1 VSEVRPSPL
10 PLSPLAQGE
19 GNAFF
24 NSCPI
29 CGGKDRSTVAEFTE
43 LRFSKC
49 GSCGLVYKSEQAQ
62 GLARKYDAAYF
73 EKGGSQ
79 YLKRWDHRVAK
90 CRRQLLMCLEFAPH
104 ASSMLDVGCSAGY
117 VLAAAE
123 SLKLRATGVDYAS
136 WAAGF
141 AHERG
146 FKTAAA
152 SLTELPFRDSS
163 FDLVTAKHT
172 LEHVL
177 APKTAMAELHRVL
190 KPGGVAMIVVPDV
203 AYRRNV
209 AHYQP
214 DRLGWQH
221 HVYYDV
227 PTLSRGL
234 EEAGFEICSSDKAML
249 RRRLAK
255 GLSAPYE
262 WLRFGALKAWTAV
275 SRTTRLRRELQLIA
289 RKRQ

>member
-1 VSEVRPSPL
+1 MIS
-10 PLSPLAQGE
+10 
-19 GNAFF
+19 FF

-29 CGGKDRSTVAEFTE
+29 CGVTERALVKEFPE

-49 GSCGLVYKSEQAQ
+49 ASCGLVYKSEQVE
-62 GLARKYDAAYF
+62 GLARKYDAQYF

-104 ASSMLDVGCSAGY
+104 ASSVLDVGCSAGY
-117 VLAAAE
+117 VLAGAE
-123 SLKLRATGVDYAS
+123 SLSLRATGIDYAS

-152 SLTELPFRDSS
+152 SLTELPFRDAT
-163 FDLVTAKHT
+163 FDILTAKHT
-172 LEHVL
+172 LEHVNS
-177 APKTAMAELHRVL
+177 PTTAMKEIHRVL
-190 KPGGVAMIVVPDV
+190 KPGGVAFIVVPDV
-203 AYRRNV
+203 AFRKA

-227 PTLSRGL
+227 PTLTRGL
-234 EEAGFEICSSDKAML
+234 TDAGFEICSTDKAML

-262 WLRFGALKAWTAV
+262 WLRFGALKAWTSFARV
-275 SRTTRLRRELQLIA
+275 TRLRRELQVIA

>member
-1 VSEVRPSPL
+1 MSGGLTYPHPDPL
-10 PLSPLAQGE
+10 PKGE
-19 GNAFF
+19 GATFF
-24 NSCPI
+24 VRCPL
-29 CGGKDRSTVAEFTE
+29 CDAKDRSTVAEFVE

-49 GSCGLVYKSEQAQ
+49 ASCGLVYKSEQIE
-62 GLARKYDAAYF
+62 GLARRYDANYF

-104 ASSMLDVGCSAGY
+104 ATSMLDVGCSAGY

-123 SLKLRATGVDYAS
+123 SLKLRATGIDYAA

-146 FKTAAA
+146 FQTAAA
-152 SLTELPFRDSS
+152 SLTELPFREAS
-163 FDLVTAKHT
+163 FDIVTAKHT

-177 APKTAMAELHRVL
+177 KPKQAMAELHRVL
-190 KPGGVAMIVVPDV
+190 KPGGVALVVVPDV
-203 AYRRNV
+203 AFRKP

-227 PTLSRGL
+227 PTLSRGFA
-234 EEAGFEICSSDKAML
+234 EAGFEICSVDKAML

-262 WLRFGALKAWTAV
+262 WLRFGALKAWTTFARV
-275 SRTTRLRRELQLIA
+275 TRLRRELQLIA